1 MNGTHTPEV
10 RARREDIGALDQ
22 RIRHDHVVG
31 SGDPLDQQHADGAQE
46 VGLVVDVD
54 VVAGDLRVRRV
65 GPVER
70 ERQRHRGPADRRQQC
85 GRRRNRRGVRDLDAQ
100 RRRRE
105 AAHAARRHRHD
116 AVEGV
121 ERVAPSGAEARPE
134 LQRVERQRQR
144 VREGRLIVGFQQVVM
159 GARHGGPVDEEE
171 LAHVELRGAGG
182 RGETGCSG
190 RGPEPDDGEAPYR
203 PGRIQRED
211 RSADDLG
218 GLDAPEVGPVRQTA
232 DGGLCAGRTAV
243 GGRIREP
250 RRDDEGEGRSGRHLP
265 RIAPDRPIRIHDGA
279 PCERDRL
286 HQGRPGT
293 RLEQDR
299 RRRCRLSIRRECER
313 GERNANRGEDGSGL
327 LHLLHLLNAF
337 VLSNW
342 ADLRRAFVTV
352 ALGLACPSRFVRGTF
367 HPAAPCGCQ
376 RELRNLWVS
385 P

>member
-1 MNGTHTPEV
+1 M
-10 RARREDIGALDQ
+10 
-22 RIRHDHVVG
+22 
-31 SGDPLDQQHADGAQE
+31 
-46 VGLVVDVD
+46 LV
-54 VVAGDLRVRRV
+54 
-65 GPVER
+65 
-70 ERQRHRGPADRRQQC
+70 
-85 GRRRNRRGVRDLDAQ
+85 
-100 RRRRE
+100 
-105 AAHAARRHRHD
+105 
-116 AVEGV
+116 
-121 ERVAPSGAEARPE
+121 
-134 LQRVERQRQR
+134 
-144 VREGRLIVGFQQVVM
+144 FQKVVM
-159 GARHGGPVDEEE
+159 GARNGGPVDEEE

-182 RGETGCSG
+182 RGATGCSG

-342 ADLRRAFVTV
+342 ADLWRAFVTV
-352 ALGLACPSRFVRGTF
+352 SLGLACPSRFVRGTS
-367 HPAAPCGCQ
+367 HPAAPGSLSTGITPLMGIPLASYQVPAAPWQIPDRVHAPVSRDHARTGCC
-376 RELRNLWVS
+376 LRVANGSRGS
-385 P
+385 PGSRTERTCFVRIPSSRIRMTVWIVDAMNVIGSRPTGWWRN